1 MRVYAIISAMLLK
14 RWLVGNPIK
23 TAQAAHERLS
33 KRLALAIF
41 SSNSI
46 SSVAYATEEILLVLI
61 LAGTAALAWSIPVS
75 LAILFLVIVLTISYR
90 QIIYEYPEGGGAYIV
105 ARSNLGEMPA
115 LIAAAALMIDYVL
128 TVAVSVAAGVAAIT
142 SAIPELF
149 AHREALGLISIV
161 FIVVVNLRGTRESG
175 KFFAIPTYFA
185 IGALGLMVLIGTFR
199 SFTNGVAMLPLP
211 SPAGSDLENLSLFLI
226 LRSFAAGC
234 AAVTGMEV
242 ISNGVKA
249 FRSPESE
256 NAARTMVWMSVILGS
271 LFMGISWMAYHYGIM
286 AKEDE
291 TVVSQ
296 LARLTF
302 GTGVTYYTIQVGTM
316 MLLVLAANSAFAGFP
331 HLASILAR
339 DGFMPHQMAT
349 FGDRLVFSNGII
361 ILGFFACLLL
371 VVFQGDTHA
380 LIPLYAIGVFVS
392 FTLSQ
397 AGMVRR
403 WLVKKG
409 LHWRKKLIVNGIGA
423 VTTGIATVIIAV
435 TKFMQGAWIV
445 FLLVAALIMIFRGIR
460 RHYKAVAE
468 QVMLTRDARP
478 PRPRRNL
485 VLIPIGAVNKAVVR
499 AVDYARSR
507 GGEVRAVLIDVDKEE
522 TAVVEI
528 KWAQWGCGVPLIVLP
543 SPYRSILGAL
553 LDYVEENL
561 DKDPDCWI
569 TVVLPEILPARWWQ
583 NILHN
588 QRALLLKGALLF
600 KDRVV
605 LTDVPFHLTR

>member
-1 MRVYAIISAMLLK
+1 MLLK

-23 TAQAAHERLS
+23 TAQAAHERLT

-185 IGALGLMVLIGTFR
+185 IGALGLMVVIGTVR
-199 SFTNGVAMLPLP
+199 SFTNGVAMLPLT
-211 SPAGSDLENLSLFLI
+211 SPTGGDLENLTLFLI

-249 FRSPESE
+249 FRPPESE

-409 LHWRKKLIVNGIGA
+409 LHWRKKLIVNSVGA

-460 RHYKAVAE
+460 RHYKAVAD
-468 QVMLTRDARP
+468 QVRLTRDARP

-485 VLIPIGAVNKAVVR
+485 VIIPIGAVNKAVVR

-561 DKDPDCWI
+561 EKDPDCWI

>member
-1 MRVYAIISAMLLK
+1 MVLK
-14 RWLVGNPIK
+14 RWLVGDPIK
-23 TAQAAHERLS
+23 TAQAGHERLS

-61 LAGTAALAWSIPVS
+61 LAGTLALAWSIPVS
-75 LAILFLVIVLTISYR
+75 LAILFLVIVLTFSYR

-105 ARSNLGEMPA
+105 ARSNLGETPA

-142 SAIPELF
+142 SAVPQWF
-149 AHREALGLISIV
+149 DHRVSLGLVFIL
-161 FIVVVNLRGTRESG
+161 FIVVMNLRGVRQSG
-175 KFFAIPTYFA
+175 KFFAVPTYIA
-185 IGALGLMVLIGTFR
+185 IGALALMVLAGTVR
-199 SFTNGVAMLPLP
+199 SWSSAGVVLPTP
-211 SPAGSDLENLSLFLI
+211 SASGSEAELLTLFLI
-226 LRSFAAGC
+226 LRAFAAGC

-249 FRSPESE
+249 FRPPESH
-256 NAARTMVWMSVILGS
+256 NAATTMVWMSVILGS
-271 LFMGISWMAYHYGIM
+271 LFIGISWMAYHYGIIP
-286 AKEDE
+286 KQDE

-302 GTGVTYYTIQVGTM
+302 GTGMTYYVIQAGTM

-361 ILGFFACLLL
+361 ILGVFASVLLL
-371 VVFQGDTHA
+371 IFQGDTHA

-409 LHWRKKLIVNGIGA
+409 LHWRKKLIVNGVGA
-423 VTTGIATVIIAV
+423 ITTGIATTIIAI

-445 FLLVAALIMIFRGIR
+445 FLLVAAVIMMFRAIR
-460 RHYKAVAE
+460 SHYKAVSE
-468 QVMLTRDARP
+468 QVQLSRDARP

-522 TAVVEI
+522 TALVEM

-561 DKDPDCWI
+561 DKDPECWI

-600 KDRVV
+600 RDRVV

>member
-1 MRVYAIISAMLLK
+1 MFLK
-14 RWLVGNPIK
+14 RWLVGYPIK
-23 TAQAAHERLS
+23 TAQAEHERLS

-75 LAILFLVIVLTISYR
+75 LAISFLVIVLTISYR

-142 SAIPELF
+142 SAVPQLF
-149 AHREALGLISIV
+149 AHREGLGLVFII
-161 FIVVVNLRGTRESG
+161 FIVVVNLRGVRESG
-175 KFFAIPTYFA
+175 KFFAVPTYLA
-185 IGALGLMVLIGTFR
+185 IGALGFMVIVGSIR
-199 SFTNGVAMLPLP
+199 SLSGAGGVMLP
-211 SPAGSDLENLSLFLI
+211 AGPPRTGTGVEPLTLFLI

-249 FRSPESE
+249 FRHPESK
-256 NAARTMVWMSVILGS
+256 NAATTMVWMSIILGS

-302 GTGVTYYTIQVGTM
+302 GTGFIYYLIQAGTM

-331 HLASILAR
+331 HLSSILAR
-339 DGFMPHQMAT
+339 DGYMPHQMAT

-371 VVFQGDTHA
+371 VIFQGDTHA

-403 WLVKKG
+403 WLLKKG
-409 LHWRKKLIVNGIGA
+409 LHWRKKLIVNGVGA
-423 VTTGIATVIIAV
+423 ITTGIATVIIAM
-435 TKFMQGAWIV
+435 TKFLQGAWIV
-445 FLLVAALIMIFRGIR
+445 FLLVAALIMLFRAIR
-460 RHYKAVAE
+460 SHYKAVAE
-468 QVMLTRDARP
+468 QVQLSRDARP

-485 VLIPIGAVNKAVVR
+485 VLIPIGGVNKAVVR

-522 TAVVEI
+522 TAVVEM

-553 LDYVEENL
+553 MDYVEENL
-561 DKDPDCWI
+561 EKDRDCWI

>member
-1 MRVYAIISAMLLK
+1 MVLK

-23 TAQAAHERLS
+23 TAQAEYERLS

-105 ARSNLGEMPA
+105 SRANLGEMPA
-115 LIAAAALMIDYVL
+115 LTAAAALMIDYVL

-142 SAIPELF
+142 SAVPELF
-149 AHREALGLISIV
+149 GHRTVMGLLFIV
-161 FIVVVNLRGTRESG
+161 FIVVVNLRGARESG
-175 KFFAIPTYFA
+175 KFFAVPTYVA
-185 IGALGLMVLIGTFR
+185 IGALGLMVFVGTFR
-199 SFTNGVAMLPLP
+199 SLSGSSIPPMSLPVSGRDAESLT
-211 SPAGSDLENLSLFLI
+211 LFLI
-226 LRSFAAGC
+226 LRAFAAGC

-249 FRSPESE
+249 FHHPESQ
-256 NAARTMVWMSVILGS
+256 NAATTMVWMSIILGT
-271 LFMGISWMAYHYGIM
+271 LFMGISWMAYHYGII

-302 GTGVTYYTIQVGTM
+302 GTGFIYYAIQVGTM

-331 HLASILAR
+331 HLSSILAR
-339 DGFMPHQMAT
+339 DGYMPHQMAT

-403 WLVKKG
+403 WLLKKG
-409 LHWRKKLIVNGIGA
+409 LHWRKKLIVNGVGA
-423 VTTGIATVIIAV
+423 ITTGIATAIIAV
-435 TKFMQGAWIV
+435 TKFLQGAWIV
-445 FLLVAALIMIFRGIR
+445 FLLVAALIMMFRSIR
-460 RHYKAVAE
+460 SHYKAVAE
-468 QVMLTRDARP
+468 QVQLSRDARP

-485 VLIPIGAVNKAVVR
+485 VIIPIGAVNKAVVR

-553 LDYVEENL
+553 LDYIEENL

-600 KDRVV
+600 RDRVV

>member
-1 MRVYAIISAMLLK
+1 MLLK
-14 RWLVGNPIK
+14 RWLVGYPIK
-23 TAQAAHERLS
+23 TAQAEHERLS

-90 QIIYEYPEGGGAYIV
+90 QIIYEYPQGGGAYIV

-142 SAIPELF
+142 SAVPEWF
-149 AHREALGLISIV
+149 GHRTVMGLVFIV
-161 FIVVVNLRGTRESG
+161 FIVVVNLRGARESG
-175 KFFAIPTYFA
+175 KVFALPTYLS
-185 IGALGLMVLIGTFR
+185 IGALGLLVLVGTFR
-199 SFTNGVAMLPLP
+199 SLSGSSFALPP
-211 SPAGSDLENLSLFLI
+211 VSPGGSGSEGETLTLFLI
-226 LRSFAAGC
+226 LRAFAAGC

-249 FRSPESE
+249 FRHPESH
-256 NAARTMVWMSVILGS
+256 NAATTMVWMSIILGS

-286 AKEDE
+286 PKVDE

-302 GTGVTYYTIQVGTM
+302 GTGVIYYAIQIGTM

-331 HLASILAR
+331 HLSSILAR
-339 DGFMPHQMAT
+339 DGYMPHQMAT

-403 WLVKKG
+403 WLLKKG
-409 LHWRKKLIVNGIGA
+409 FHWRKKLIVNGVGA
-423 VTTGIATVIIAV
+423 VTTGIATIIIAV
-435 TKFMQGAWIV
+435 TKFTHGAWIV
-445 FLLVAALIMIFRGIR
+445 FLLVAALIVMFRAICS
-460 RHYKAVAE
+460 HYKAVSE
-468 QVMLTRDARP
+468 QVQLSRDARP

-522 TAVVEI
+522 TAVVEM

-553 LDYVEENL
+553 LDYIEENL
-561 DKDPDCWI
+561 EKDPECWI

>member
-1 MRVYAIISAMLLK
+1 
-14 RWLVGNPIK
+14 
-23 TAQAAHERLS
+23 
-33 KRLALAIF
+33 
-41 SSNSI
+41 
-46 SSVAYATEEILLVLI
+46 
-61 LAGTAALAWSIPVS
+61 
-75 LAILFLVIVLTISYR
+75 
-90 QIIYEYPEGGGAYIV
+90 
-105 ARSNLGEMPA
+105 MPA
-115 LIAAAALMIDYVL
+115 LVAAAALMIDYVL
-128 TVAVSVAAGVAAIT
+128 TVAVSVAAGVAALT
-142 SAIPELF
+142 SAVPSLF
-149 AHREALGLISIV
+149 PHREAVGLVAII
-161 FIVVVNLRGTRESG
+161 FIVVMNLRGVRESG

-185 IGALGLMVLIGTFR
+185 IGALGVMVVIGTVK
-199 SFTNGVAMLPLP
+199 SFIEAGAVLPTASAGLQNGVEGLTV
-211 SPAGSDLENLSLFLI
+211 FLI

-234 AAVTGMEV
+234 SAVTGMEV

-249 FRSPESE
+249 FRHPESK
-256 NAARTMVWMSVILGS
+256 NAAITMVWMSAILAV
-271 LFMGISWMAYHYGIM
+271 LFMGISWMAYHYGILP
-286 AKEDE
+286 KEDE

-302 GTGVTYYTIQVGTM
+302 GTGFIYYAVQIGTM
-316 MLLVLAANSAFAGFP
+316 LLLVLAANSAFAGFP
-331 HLASILAR
+331 HLSSILAR
-339 DGFMPHQMAT
+339 DGFMPHQMSS
-349 FGDRLVFSNGII
+349 FGDRLVFSNGIM

-371 VVFQGDTHA
+371 VIFKGETHA

-392 FTLSQ
+392 LTLSQ

-423 VTTGIATVIIAV
+423 VTTGIATVIIAS
-435 TKFMQGAWIV
+435 TKFLQGAWIV
-445 FLLVAALIMIFRGIR
+445 FLLVALLILMFRSIR
-460 RHYKAVAE
+460 HHYIAVAE
-468 QVMLTRDARP
+468 QVALTRDSRP

-485 VLIPIGAVNKAVVR
+485 IIIPIGAVNRAVVR

-522 TAVVEI
+522 TALVEI

-543 SPYRSILGAL
+543 SPYRSILRAL
-553 LDYVEENL
+553 LEYVEDLLE
-561 DKDPDCWI
+561 KDQDCWI